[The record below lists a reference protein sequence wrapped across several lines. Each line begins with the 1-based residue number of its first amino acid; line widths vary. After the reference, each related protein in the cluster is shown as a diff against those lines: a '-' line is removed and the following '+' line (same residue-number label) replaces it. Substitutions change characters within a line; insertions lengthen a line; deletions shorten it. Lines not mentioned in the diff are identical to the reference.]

1 MEKEYVFKVM
11 GEGKAIIK
19 LSDNSITIS
28 RPGVMSKFTHGFV
41 GDKTILLNQIT
52 SVQIKKST
60 TFTTGFLQFIV
71 PGSIEA
77 KKTKPLERVK
87 DENIVYFKDPWGHYA
102 EENKNAEFI
111 KKYIEEYNLRLNQP
125 QQIKNESSNL
135 DEIKK
140 LKELLDIGAI
150 TQEEFDTKKK
160 ELLKL

>member
-1 MEKEYVFKVM
+1 MEKEFVFKVM
-11 GEGKAIIK
+11 GEGKAVIK
-19 LSDNSITIS
+19 LTDNSITIS
-28 RPGVMSKFTHGFV
+28 RSGVMSKLSYGLV
-41 GDKTILLNQIT
+41 GEKTIFLNEIT
-52 SVQIKKST
+52 SVQLKKST

-77 KKTKPLERVK
+77 KKGTK
-87 DENIVYFKDPWGHYA
+87 DENTVYFKDPWGHYA

-111 KKYIEEYNLRLNQP
+111 KKYVEDYKFASNQP
-125 QQIKNESSNL
+125 QQKKNDNTNL

-160 ELLKL
+160 ELLGL